1 MDRSE
6 GVHKMKKALAIGID
20 DFRRLR
26 EENYYYIDKT
36 MMIKDFIEYRNY
48 VSLITRPRRFGKT
61 LNMTMLKEFFDI
73 SKDSRDIF
81 QGLKIMETEHA
92 EKINTVPVI
101 YLTFKNC
108 SGETA
113 EEMKEGFA
121 NELWN
126 EYRRFEDIFR
136 SSVNRE
142 SNDYY
147 RFYQIYEMLKKGEI
161 KTFLLKSSLTELIKV
176 VSIYHDSKP
185 LVLIDEYDHPLI
197 KAHEKGFREEF
208 SSVYGSFLGE
218 ALKGNEHL
226 GQALLTGIQR
236 VAKESIFSGLNN
248 LMVYP
253 VSSKKFAPH
262 FGLNTDE
269 TRQLLLDYEVE
280 LDSRL
285 RLYYDGYIFGG
296 INMYN
301 PWSMLYYLTE
311 KELKPYWVK
320 TSTNY
325 LVKEAIRNAERDF
338 TDVFEQLILDGEVKV
353 SVNLEAS
360 FFELSST
367 ATLWGLLVNSGY
379 LTIVKECDYGTS
391 VLKIPNQEVK
401 EEFRLIVASYT
412 SLSAD
417 RLRELFISLATN
429 DMKKFLNI
437 YQSLVYEYVSMH
449 DIRENSYHMLFLGM
463 AISASDLYKITSN
476 IEVGDGRPD
485 VVMESLQPALRPHVI
500 IELKQGEDIEK
511 LKQEALEQILEKKY
525 YAKLKGKVL
534 CVGLAHNKKKCELA
548 YKEIEIAES

>member
-1 MDRSE
+1 
-6 GVHKMKKALAIGID
+6 MKKALAIGID
-20 DFRRLR
+20 DFREVR
-26 EENYYYIDKT
+26 EGDYYYVDKT
-36 MMIKDFIEYRNY
+36 LLIQDFLIFKSK
-48 VSLITRPRRFGKT
+48 VALITRPRRFGKT
-61 LNMTMLKEFFDI
+61 LNMTMLREFFDI

-92 EKINTVPVI
+92 DKINTMPVI

-126 EYRRFEDIFR
+126 EYRRFEDVFHFT
-136 SSVNRE
+136 VDRE

-161 KTFLLKSSLTELIKV
+161 KTTFLKSSLKELVKV
-176 VSIYHDSKP
+176 VSIYYNSKP

-208 SSVYGSFLGE
+208 STIYGGFLGE
-218 ALKGNEHL
+218 ALKGNEYL

-248 LMVYP
+248 LMVYT
-253 VSSKKFAPH
+253 VSSKKFAPY

-269 TRQLLLDYEVE
+269 TRQMLQDYGKE
-280 LDSRL
+280 LNDKL
-285 RLYYDGYIFGG
+285 RRYYDGYIFGG
-296 INMYN
+296 ISMYN
-301 PWSMLYYLTE
+301 PWSILYYLTE
-311 KELKPYWVK
+311 DELKPYWVN
-320 TSTNY
+320 TSTNF
-325 LVKEAIRNAERDF
+325 LVKESIQHAERDF
-338 TDVFEQLILDGEVKV
+338 MVAFDKLILDGEVRV
-353 SVNLEAS
+353 SVNLDAS
-360 FFELSST
+360 FIELNTT

-379 LTIVKECDYGTS
+379 LTIVEECDYGTS
-391 VLKIPNQEVK
+391 ILKIPNQEVK

-412 SLSAD
+412 RLSAD

-437 YQSLVYEYVSMH
+437 YQSLVYEYISMH
-449 DIRENSYHMLFLGM
+449 DIKENSYHMLFLGM
-463 AISASDLYKITSN
+463 AISVSDLYKITSN
-476 IEVGDGRPD
+476 IEAGDGRPD
-485 VVMESLQPALRPHVI
+485 VVMESLQPDLRPHVI
-500 IELKQGEDIEK
+500 IELKQGDDTEK

-548 YKEIEIAES
+548 YKEMEIAES